1 MSDINI
7 FNEYG
12 HLINIQEA
20 ALILIMPLKE
30 IAIVNI
36 LSIRHEQLYS
46 PFGKGISQV
55 AMLTG

>member
-30 IAIVNI
+30 IAIVNF
-36 LSIRHEQLYS
+36 LSIRPEQLYS